1 MDDVQVLR
9 GSVEFLLCRQTSCPV
24 YRYDAA
30 NRTVAQENSGSPDDS
45 CRLMVDFSMRR
56 LIELLRDL
64 REARISHDDA
74 WRMLA
79 TKHTAGPADS
89 QDLKSK
95 NSVRP
100 SACE

>member
-1 MDDVQVLR
+1 
-9 GSVEFLLCRQTSCPV
+9 
-24 YRYDAA
+24 
-30 NRTVAQENSGSPDDS
+30 
-45 CRLMVDFSMRR
+45 MRR

-64 REARISHDDA
+64 REAPISHDDA

-89 QDLKSK
+89 QDLESK
-95 NSVRP
+95 NSARP